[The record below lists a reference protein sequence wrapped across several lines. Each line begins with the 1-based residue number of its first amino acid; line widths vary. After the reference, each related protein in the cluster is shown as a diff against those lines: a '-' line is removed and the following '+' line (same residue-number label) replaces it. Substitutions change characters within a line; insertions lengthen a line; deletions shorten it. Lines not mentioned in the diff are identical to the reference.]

1 MIATNTTSRL
11 VSGGAFF
18 LYLLFSSSTAIAQ
31 DDAEPEERSL
41 MQIEVKADDRIP
53 EGKSAFIQGQADNL
67 GDKYLV
73 EGIEATQ
80 PIHVGVFTQDT
91 KDNVRVRIIKDDWE
105 KAEQEKSTNGTSKAE
120 FKFRTFDNFKI
131 WVTADEETPYQLMV
145 WIGDELE
152 VSQPSIA
159 VPASEYVEP
168 KDNGTSNKNNANPS
182 GGVSF
187 SYLELGLI
195 GVVLLLLIGFGIIFL
210 RKKTN

>member
-1 MIATNTTSRL
+1 MIANITSRL
-11 VSGGAFF
+11 VSGGALF
-18 LYLLFSSSTAIAQ
+18 LYILFASSTAVAQ
-31 DDAEPEERSL
+31 DDVEPEERSL

-53 EGKSAFIQGQADNL
+53 EGKSAFIQGQADKL
-67 GDKYLV
+67 GDKYLI
-73 EGIEATQ
+73 EGIEIAQ
-80 PIHVGVFTQDT
+80 PIHVGVFTEHTDD
-91 KDNVRVRIIKDDWE
+91 KVRVRIIKDDWE
-105 KAEQEKSTNGTSKAE
+105 KAEQEQSTNDTSKAE

-152 VSQPSIA
+152 ISQPSIA

-168 KDNGTSNKNNANPS
+168 KENASNKNNANSS

-210 RKKTN
+210 RKKN

>member
-1 MIATNTTSRL
+1 MIANITSRL
-11 VSGGAFF
+11 VSGGALF
-18 LYLLFSSSTAIAQ
+18 LYILFASSTAVAQ
-31 DDAEPEERSL
+31 DDVEPEERSL

-53 EGKSAFIQGQADNL
+53 EGKSAFIQGQADKL
-67 GDKYLV
+67 GDKYLI
-73 EGIEATQ
+73 EGIEIAQ
-80 PIHVGVFTQDT
+80 PIHVGVFTEHTDD
-91 KDNVRVRIIKDDWE
+91 KVRVRIIKDDWE
-105 KAEQEKSTNGTSKAE
+105 KAEQEQSTNDTSKAE

-131 WVTADEETPYQLMV
+131 WVTADQETPYQLMV

-152 VSQPSIA
+152 ISQPSIA

-168 KDNGTSNKNNANPS
+168 KENASNKNNANSS

-210 RKKTN
+210 RKKN

>member
-1 MIATNTTSRL
+1 MIANTTSCL
-11 VSGGAFF
+11 VSGGALF
-18 LYLLFSSSTAIAQ
+18 LYLLFNSNIAIAQ
-31 DDAEPEERSL
+31 NDAEPEARSL

-53 EGKSAFIQGQADNL
+53 EGKSAFIQGQADKL

-73 EGIEATQ
+73 EGIEIAQ
-80 PIHVGVFTQDT
+80 PIHVGVFTEHAGD
-91 KDNVRVRIIKDDWE
+91 KVRVRIIKDDWG
-105 KAEQEKSTNGTSKAE
+105 KAEQEQSTNGTSKAE

-131 WVTADEETPYQLMV
+131 WVTADQETPYQLMV

-152 VSQPSIA
+152 ISQPSIA

-168 KDNGTSNKNNANPS
+168 KENASNKNNANSS

-210 RKKTN
+210 RKKN